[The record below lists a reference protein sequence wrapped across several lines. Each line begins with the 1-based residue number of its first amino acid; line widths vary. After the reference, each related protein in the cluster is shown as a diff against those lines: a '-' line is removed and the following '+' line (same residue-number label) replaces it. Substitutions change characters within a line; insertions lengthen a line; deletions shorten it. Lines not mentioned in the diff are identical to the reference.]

1 MITTTT
7 VITGDLIQ
15 TPRGVVMNKPT
26 EEEDVIIAVINENI
40 QILID
45 SSEQNQKA
53 ITRLQES
60 LQALRDYHSR
70 EIIQGVYDG
79 LNPQPF

>member
-1 MITTTT
+1 M
-7 VITGDLIQ
+7 
-15 TPRGVVMNKPT
+15 M

-70 EIIQGVYDG
+70 EIIKGVLDEV
-79 LNPQPF
+79 NPKPF

>member
-1 MITTTT
+1 M
-7 VITGDLIQ
+7 
-15 TPRGVVMNKPT
+15 

-70 EIIQGVYDG
+70 EIIKGVLDEV
-79 LNPQPF
+79 NPKPF